1 MQDENSERDRGLDA
15 ALTRYAAVEPRP
27 GLEQRVLA
35 NLRTEQQLHA
45 ARGWRGWRALAA
57 LAVACSIAVISASL
71 LTKSKVFNP
80 ATASGSASRE
90 GVAND
95 SRPGVA
101 AQSNVG
107 KPALESGSLH
117 ERAQSTGHAKG
128 AVANHFAL
136 HESPHAETADEVAPK
151 LERFPAPEPL
161 SEQEK
166 LLVRFV
172 EDDPQEAALVAE
184 VRAEQFKLED
194 ERMKELGEGAEQ
206 AQPER

>member
-1 MQDENSERDRGLDA
+1 MQDENSERDRELDA
-15 ALTRYAAVEPRP
+15 ALARYAAVEPRA

-35 NLRTEQQLHA
+35 NLRAEQHLHA
-45 ARGWRGWRALAA
+45 ARGWRGWWALAA

-80 ATASGSASRE
+80 ATRSRSASRG

-95 SRPGVA
+95 LRPQVA

-107 KPALESGSLH
+107 KPALESGRLQ
-117 ERAQSTGHAKG
+117 ERVRSTERERDR
-128 AVANHFAL
+128 VANHGGAAEL
-136 HESPHAETADEVAPK
+136 RQTETADEVAPK

-184 VRAEQFKLED
+184 ARAEQFKLED